1 MGISKTIYAEQLH
14 LIFDE
19 EMKKKKLSFKDALIN
34 YIAQDSVDTYD
45 TGLIINGLSQTMK
58 DLVNTTEFEEAL
70 AGLGEYLSKKGK
82 DAALI
87 LLMSDNTPYLEWSIV
102 SSYVKVGNKIIEVEL
117 ETQEMYDNN
126 GENLPVLIR
135 YERTQYGVVKR
146 RIYRNKG
153 IVFDVPGTM
162 LHLPYK
168 DIPVKIVKN
177 NRLGKP
183 DIPIE
188 LYPALET
195 INKMSDGL
203 PSEWYH
209 SSVQYINNMN
219 FGSTKNGEEIQ
230 EDIEDGKKVHDVND
244 PDGKLNSQT
253 MLMSNGSQTPIIL
266 WNLLE
271 GLIDKVLMFS
281 SQFRDMSGAGGT
293 KNKQTLE
300 VAGENKRA
308 FEYMLSK
315 IDWRQKQ
322 LTEALTLFDGLLSG
336 IVGYEAT
343 GATVEIKIPEL
354 EQYKK
359 DKQAA
364 EVAKMNAETNAFNAQ
379 AEQYRATAVAALRMP
394 EQTETKEVSD
404 GK

>member
-1 MGISKTIYAEQLH
+1 MGLYKTIYAEQLQ
-14 LIFDE
+14 IFDA
-19 EMKKKKLSFKDALIN
+19 EMKKKKLSFKEALIN

-45 TGLIINGLSQTMK
+45 TGLVINGLSQTMK
-58 DLVNTTEFEEAL
+58 DLVNTTEFEEVL
-70 AGLGEYLSKKGK
+70 AGLGEYLSKNGK
-82 DAALI
+82 DAALT
-87 LLMSDNTPYLEWSIV
+87 LLMSDNVPYLEWGAV
-102 SSYVKVGNKIIEVEL
+102 SSFTKVGNKILEIEL
-117 ETQEMYDNN
+117 ETQEIYDNN
-126 GENLPVLIR
+126 GVNLPILIR
-135 YERTQYGVVKR
+135 YERTEDGVVKKS
-146 RIYRNKG
+146 IYRQEG
-153 IVFDVPGTM
+153 VMYEVPATR

-168 DIPVKIVKN
+168 DIPVRIFKN

-183 DIPIE
+183 DIPVE
-188 LYPALET
+188 LHPALDT

-230 EDIEDGKKVHDVND
+230 EDIEGGKKVHDVND

-266 WNLLE
+266 WNLIE

-281 SQFRDMSGAGGT
+281 AQFRDMSGAGGT

-322 LTEALTLFDGLLSG
+322 LTEALALFDGLLNDL
-336 IVGYEAT
+336 VGQEPGT
-343 GATVEIKIPEL
+343 ATVTIKIPEL

-379 AEQYRATAVAALRMP
+379 AEQYRASAEAALRMP
-394 EQTETKEVSD
+394 EQPATKEVPD
-404 GK
+404 GE